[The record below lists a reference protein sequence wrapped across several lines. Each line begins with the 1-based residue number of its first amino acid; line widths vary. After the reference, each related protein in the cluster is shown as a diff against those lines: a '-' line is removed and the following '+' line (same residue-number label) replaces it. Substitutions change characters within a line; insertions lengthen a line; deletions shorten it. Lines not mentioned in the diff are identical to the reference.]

1 MTAASVGAIPL
12 AEANITALELE
23 TSFVSTAVAVSFG
36 IAVVSVSASIASA
49 VATSVAASSA
59 AAGAGAVAGTA
70 GSAAIGA
77 GGGAGGGVTD
87 VAAVLL
93 AVQRLSVLSSMPVGK
108 SELHASVGEAL
119 AWTQGSFGL
128 FSWISQTWDRA
139 NLTWDLNED
148 PIERDEQLK
157 VETGA
162 EQGRMLEIAE
172 KGNTKEEW
180 VDAFDRL
187 ADTFTTLGCAL
198 AAVLLLQLVVHLL
211 WKHCINR
218 KYYALRRQKIQKV
231 SPCLART

>member
-1 MTAASVGAIPL
+1 MGTLPFAV
-12 AEANITALELE
+12 ANITALELE

-49 VATSVAASSA
+49 VATSIAASSA
-59 AAGAGAVAGTA
+59 AAGAGAVGGTA
-70 GSAAIGA
+70 GSAASAA

-162 EQGRMLEIAE
+162 EPGRMEIAE
-172 KGNTKEEW
+172 KGNAKEEW

-218 KYYALRRQKIQKV
+218 KYYALRKQKNQKA
-231 SPCLART
+231 SPCLARI

>member
-1 MTAASVGAIPL
+1 M
-12 AEANITALELE
+12 ANITALELE
-23 TSFVSTAVAVSFG
+23 SSFVSTAVAASFG

-49 VATSVAASSA
+49 VATSVAAASSA
-59 AAGAGAVAGTA
+59 AAGAGAVGGTA
-70 GSAAIGA
+70 GSGAGGA

-119 AWTQGSFGL
+119 AWTQGSLGIS
-128 FSWISQTWDRA
+128 SWISKTWGRA
-139 NLTWDLNED
+139 NLTLDLKD
-148 PIERDEQLK
+148 PIERDERLE
-157 VETGA
+157 VETR
-162 EQGRMLEIAE
+162 EEPGRMEVAE
-172 KGNTKEEW
+172 RDNTKEEW

-198 AAVLLLQLVVHLL
+198 AAVLLLQLLVHLL

-218 KYYALRRQKIQKV
+218 KYYALRKQETQKA
-231 SPCLART
+231 SPCLDRI

>member
-1 MTAASVGAIPL
+1 M
-12 AEANITALELE
+12 ANITALELE
-23 TSFVSTAVAVSFG
+23 SSFVSTAVAASFG

-49 VATSVAASSA
+49 VATSVAAASSA
-59 AAGAGAVAGTA
+59 AAGAGAVGGTA
-70 GSAAIGA
+70 GSGTGGA

>member
-1 MTAASVGAIPL
+1 MGAIPL

-49 VATSVAASSA
+49 VATSIAATSSV
-59 AAGAGAVAGTA
+59 AAGAGAVGGAA
-70 GSAAIGA
+70 GSAARGA

-119 AWTQGSFGL
+119 AWTQGSLGI
-128 FSWISQTWDRA
+128 FSWISKTWDRA

>member
-1 MTAASVGAIPL
+1 M
-12 AEANITALELE
+12 
-23 TSFVSTAVAVSFG
+23 
-36 IAVVSVSASIASA
+36 
-49 VATSVAASSA
+49 
-59 AAGAGAVAGTA
+59 
-70 GSAAIGA
+70 
-77 GGGAGGGVTD
+77 TD

-139 NLTWDLNED
+139 NLTLDLNED

-162 EQGRMLEIAE
+162 ESRGRMEMAE
-172 KGNTKEEW
+172 KGNTMEEEW
-180 VDAFDRL
+180 VDAFDQL

-218 KYYALRRQKIQKV
+218 KYYALRNQKTRKA
-231 SPCLART
+231 SPCLARI

>member
-1 MTAASVGAIPL
+1 M
-12 AEANITALELE
+12 
-23 TSFVSTAVAVSFG
+23 
-36 IAVVSVSASIASA
+36 
-49 VATSVAASSA
+49 
-59 AAGAGAVAGTA
+59 
-70 GSAAIGA
+70 
-77 GGGAGGGVTD
+77 TD

-108 SELHASVGEAL
+108 SELHASVGKAL
-119 AWTQGSFGL
+119 TWTQGSLGIS
-128 FSWISQTWDRA
+128 SWISQTWDRA

-162 EQGRMLEIAE
+162 EPGRMQMAE

-218 KYYALRRQKIQKV
+218 KYYARYYALRNQKQAQKA

>member
-1 MTAASVGAIPL
+1 MGAIPL
-12 AEANITALELE
+12 AALDLE
-23 TSFVSTAVAVSFG
+23 TRFVSTAVAASLG

-49 VATSVAASSA
+49 VATSVAATSSA
-59 AAGAGAVAGTA
+59 AAGAGAVGGMV
-70 GSAAIGA
+70 GSAARRA
-77 GGGAGGGVTD
+77 RGGAGGGVTD

-119 AWTQGSFGL
+119 AWTQGSLGI

-148 PIERDEQLK
+148 PIERGEQLK
-157 VETGA
+157 METGA
-162 EQGRMLEIAE
+162 EPGRMEMAE
-172 KGNTKEEW
+172 KGNNKEEW
-180 VDAFDRL
+180 VDAFDQL

-218 KYYALRRQKIQKV
+218 KYYALRNQKTRKA
-231 SPCLART
+231 SPCLARI

>member
-1 MTAASVGAIPL
+1 M
-12 AEANITALELE
+12 
-23 TSFVSTAVAVSFG
+23 
-36 IAVVSVSASIASA
+36 
-49 VATSVAASSA
+49 
-59 AAGAGAVAGTA
+59 
-70 GSAAIGA
+70 
-77 GGGAGGGVTD
+77 TD

-119 AWTQGSFGL
+119 AWTQGSLGI

-198 AAVLLLQLVVHLL
+198 AAVLLLQLLVHLL
-211 WKHCINR
+211 WKHWINR
-218 KYYALRRQKIQKV
+218 KYYALRKQKQDQKV
-231 SPCLART
+231 STCLAGPGLRLPAPLYPVLKVPTPFALCQAVPAPRGFCSLLFLSILPTRHRQSHDVKKKVKKVKFFPFPSILR

>member
-1 MTAASVGAIPL
+1 M
-12 AEANITALELE
+12 
-23 TSFVSTAVAVSFG
+23 
-36 IAVVSVSASIASA
+36 
-49 VATSVAASSA
+49 
-59 AAGAGAVAGTA
+59 
-70 GSAAIGA
+70 
-77 GGGAGGGVTD
+77 TD

-93 AVQRLSVLSSMPVGK
+93 AGQRLSVLSSMPVGK

-119 AWTQGSFGL
+119 AWTKGSLGI

-148 PIERDEQLK
+148 PIERGEQLK
-157 VETGA
+157 METGA
-162 EQGRMLEIAE
+162 EPGRMEMAE
-172 KGNTKEEW
+172 KGNTKEEEW

-218 KYYALRRQKIQKV
+218 KYYARYYALRNQKQAKKA

>member
-1 MTAASVGAIPL
+1 M
-12 AEANITALELE
+12 ANITALELE
-23 TSFVSTAVAVSFG
+23 SSFVSTAVAASFG

-59 AAGAGAVAGTA
+59 AAGAGAVGGTA
-70 GSAAIGA
+70 GSAASGA

-119 AWTQGSFGL
+119 AWTKGSLGI

-180 VDAFDRL
+180 VDAFDQL

-198 AAVLLLQLVVHLL
+198 AAVLLLQLLVHLL

-218 KYYALRRQKIQKV
+218 KYYALRKQETQKA
-231 SPCLART
+231 SPCLDRI

>member
-1 MTAASVGAIPL
+1 MGAIPL

-49 VATSVAASSA
+49 VATSIAATSSV
-59 AAGAGAVAGTA
+59 AAGAGAMGGAA
-70 GSAAIGA
+70 GSAARGA
-77 GGGAGGGVTD
+77 GSGAGGGVTD

-119 AWTQGSFGL
+119 AWTQGSLGI

-148 PIERDEQLK
+148 PIERGEQLE
-157 VETGA
+157 VETRA
-162 EQGRMLEIAE
+162 EPRRMEMAE
-172 KGNTKEEW
+172 KGNTKEEEW

-211 WKHCINR
+211 WKHLINR
-218 KYYALRRQKIQKV
+218 KYYALRNQKTRKA
-231 SPCLART
+231 SPCLARI

>member
-1 MTAASVGAIPL
+1 MGAIPL

-70 GSAAIGA
+70 GSAARRA
-77 GGGAGGGVTD
+77 RRGAGGGVTD

-119 AWTQGSFGL
+119 AWTQGSLGIS
-128 FSWISQTWDRA
+128 SWISKTWGRA
-139 NLTWDLNED
+139 NLTWDIKD
-148 PIERDEQLK
+148 PIERDERLE
-157 VETGA
+157 VETR
-162 EQGRMLEIAE
+162 EEPGRMEVAE
-172 KGNTKEEW
+172 RDNTKEEW

-198 AAVLLLQLVVHLL
+198 AAVLLLQLLVHLL

-218 KYYALRRQKIQKV
+218 KYYALRKQETQKA
-231 SPCLART
+231 SPCLDRI